1 MGVINMERYAI
12 LKQQLKTLLYE
23 QDPSLL
29 LDVYEVIDKASHYED
44 IAEQG
49 RLVELPVPIG
59 TKIYVRCMSCPPTYK
74 PEYCTD
80 WKDDVEQGCENCP
93 HRILSAIE
101 DEFDYS
107 YIHLFGENVFLTREE
122 AEATSTTTRSWEV
135 SGDA

>member
-1 MGVINMERYAI
+1 MERLTKRHGKHAVQI
-12 LKQQLKTLLYE
+12 EAETRRN
-23 QDPSLL
+23 DPGWQRLA
-29 LDVYEVIDKASHYED
+29 EIED
-44 IAEQG
+44 LAEQG

-93 HRILSAIE
+93 HRILIAIE